1 MKFPAADRDQQKR
14 VFGRLSD
21 GFSLFDQQTCL
32 LCGCLGFRRGIP
44 LDVHEGSC
52 KRDLKLDL
60 LAAQCRRGGQSRNLG
75 KGTGELRPSLH
86 QRRALERPLSRFAPQ
101 AGLLDLPGLGSVMP
115 QQLRRALGNFDELA
129 FERFGDAG
137 EKRSPRLA

>member
-1 MKFPAADRDQQKR
+1 MASACSISRRASSAAAL
-14 VFGRLSD
+14 VS
-21 GFSLFDQQTCL
+21 
-32 LCGCLGFRRGIP
+32 RRGIP

-86 QRRALERPLSRFAPQ
+86 QRRALERPLSRFAPP
-101 AGLLDLPGLGSVMP
+101 LDRSLGKASLGEVMR
-115 QQLRRALGNFDELA
+115 Q
-129 FERFGDAG
+129 
-137 EKRSPRLA
+137 